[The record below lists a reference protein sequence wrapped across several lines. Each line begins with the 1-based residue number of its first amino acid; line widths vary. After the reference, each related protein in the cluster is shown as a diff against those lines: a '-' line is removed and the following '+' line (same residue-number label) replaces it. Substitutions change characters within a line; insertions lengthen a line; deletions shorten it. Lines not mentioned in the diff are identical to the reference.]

1 MRYLPIGNVWRWA
14 PNGAAIAAEARSY
27 RSRRR
32 GVKPG
37 ETTRDMTSET
47 TTTLPATAVL
57 SAAKRFFT
65 GSEAIHAAWIE
76 AESDTHV
83 SFATFRSNVLV
94 SALPDP
100 EREGMTRV
108 RASTLRDEAAVG
120 KFLTYLRRAS

>member
-1 MRYLPIGNVWRWA
+1 MRYLPTGDVWRWA
-14 PNGAAIAAEARSY
+14 PNDAAVAAAARSY

-32 GVKPG
+32 GVKQG
-37 ETTRDMTSET
+37 ETTPDMTSET
-47 TTTLPATAVL
+47 TTTLPAAAVL

-65 GSEAIHAAWIE
+65 GSEAIHEAWIE

-94 SALPDP
+94 SAFPDP
-100 EREGMTRV
+100 EGMTRV

-120 KFLTYLRRAS
+120 KFLTYLRRASCD